1 MNHSRE
7 DYTVGIWRLT
17 DAIDSWTWD
26 GCEGKK
32 AEIIIYS
39 IGKVIELFQSGELIA
54 SKELVDYKAEF
65 ETIYKPS
72 G

>member
-1 MNHSRE
+1 MPLIAGPGMAVKER
-7 DYTVGIWRLT
+7 
-17 DAIDSWTWD
+17 
-26 GCEGKK
+26 K
-32 AEIIIYS
+32 EIIIYS